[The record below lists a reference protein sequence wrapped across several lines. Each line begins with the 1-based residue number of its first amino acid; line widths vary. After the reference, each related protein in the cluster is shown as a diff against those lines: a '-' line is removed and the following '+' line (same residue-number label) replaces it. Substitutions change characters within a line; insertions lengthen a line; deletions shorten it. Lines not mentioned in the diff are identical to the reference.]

1 MSLATQAAGPAT
13 DFIVFFNGATANGD
27 SPSFT
32 FAFPNK
38 KACLKYWGTW
48 DGATI
53 EFQTLTP
60 PLFTGVP
67 STYWVPIMFI
77 TGQDSFNADGQVTLE
92 NVVYYDTIRCV
103 ITGAGGSTSI
113 SVTAQAL

>member
-13 DFIVFFNGATANGD
+13 DFILFFNAATTD
-27 SPSFT
+27 SDSAAYT

-48 DGATI
+48 DGASI

-60 PLFTGVP
+60 PIAGTP

-77 TGQDSFNADGQVTLE
+77 TGQDMFTADGQVTLE

-103 ITGAGGSTSI
+103 ISGAGGSTSI